1 MQWTGTVPAN
11 GTRTWFT
18 GNWPASWHVLWTVI
32 PTTVRPGAPQ
42 VRWTV
47 QVERTSA
54 EFVTYWIVVTNLTAS
69 PVDVEGRWAVLSRH

>member
-1 MQWTGTVPAN
+1 M
-11 GTRTWFT
+11 
-18 GNWPASWHVLWTVI
+18 I

-54 EFVTYWIVVTNLTAS
+54 EFVTYRIVVTNLTAS
-69 PVDVEGRWAVLSRH
+69 AVDVEGRWAVLSRH